1 MVSVPGSGGTTAP
14 RSGWSPAIRL
24 LVDRSRKIAWRPG
37 AVGAALV
44 ARAVRMRAYAVW
56 PSTRHPRIAADL
68 GHAASAEWLR
78 RTFEPD
84 ASPRHL
90 VGAATW
96 SAVRARG
103 LVVGPPSRL
112 VAEAVRKAAGRD
124 IEGLRLGLYSPTG
137 QSISKASCFLFEHGA
152 DEPVLVV
159 KAMPE
164 PRYSARLRHETDIV
178 EAFRSDLGPA
188 SRCTAALPLP
198 PLYAGTAAGEYT
210 VVQLID
216 PLAAGTGRLGD
227 TAQAL
232 AWLREFQ
239 DATTRAVRAWEEADT
254 EVALD
259 PVRYAWERARPTS
272 AAVVIARAERLLQTL
287 EGQPVRRCGV
297 HGDFW
302 RDNIAE
308 RNGRLRIYDWE
319 WAHREGPP
327 FFDLWT
333 SELGLL
339 RRRAEDGEPDL
350 LEPAHKALARVS
362 AEHGRQGV
370 DPRFALATLAP
381 SVGRLVFRVR
391 RAFGVPGGAEHES
404 VRLMAAVESLLR

>member
-1 MVSVPGSGGTTAP
+1 M
-14 RSGWSPAIRL
+14 
-24 LVDRSRKIAWRPG
+24 
-37 AVGAALV
+37 
-44 ARAVRMRAYAVW
+44 RMRAYAVW
-56 PSTRHPRIAADL
+56 PSTRHPQIAADL
-68 GHAASAEWLR
+68 GHAASAAWLR
-78 RTFEPD
+78 HTFEPD
-84 ASPRHL
+84 APPRRL

-112 VAEAVRKAAGRD
+112 VAEAVRQGAGRD
-124 IEGLRLGLYSPTG
+124 IDGLRLALYSPTG
-137 QSISKASCFLFEHGA
+137 QSLSKAACFVFEDDA
-152 DEPVLVV
+152 EEPLLVV

-164 PRYSARLRHETDIV
+164 PRHAGRLRHETDIV
-178 EAFRSDLGPA
+178 EAFRRQLGP
-188 SRCTAALPLP
+188 SSPPSVALPLP
-198 PLYAGTAAGEYT
+198 PLFAGAVAGDYA
-210 VVQLID
+210 VVQPID

-227 TAQAL
+227 PAPAL

-239 DATTRAVRAWEEADT
+239 EGTTRAVRAWGEADT
-254 EVALD
+254 EAALD
-259 PVRYAWERARPTS
+259 AARYAWQRARPAS
-272 AAVVIARAERLLQTL
+272 AATVIARAKRLLQAL

-302 RDNIAE
+302 RDNIAQLD
-308 RNGRLRIYDWE
+308 GGLRIYDWE

-339 RRRAEDGEPDL
+339 RRRAEEGEPDL
-350 LEPAHKALARVS
+350 LEPVYRSLARVS
-362 AEHGRQGV
+362 AELGRQGV

-381 SVGRLVFRVR
+381 SLGYLVFRVR
-391 RAFGVPGGAEHES
+391 RAFGVPGGAENES